1 MTTVGAGPEPT
12 NSQSLQGKDDP
23 LFLSLL
29 GFEKMSKS
37 IKVRLSAPQV
47 RYLLETLEQVEREYV
62 GKPDSECTAIDLIRK
77 QIYAAVWDA
86 ALPKL
91 DKKAA

>member
-1 MTTVGAGPEPT
+1 MTKVGAGPEPT

-23 LFLSLL
+23 YFLST
-29 GFEKMSKS
+29 GFFEMSKS

-47 RYLLETLEQVEREYV
+47 RYLLETLEQVEPEYV